1 MAEGNFLEV
10 VKAIYG
16 LTNIGNMWHTHSLN
30 TVRATNFKPTNFDV
44 DVWIRGLKG
53 GYNYIYTHTDD
64 VLAIAVNPTYIFNKM
79 NETYKIKAFGP
90 PTIHIGCDYQQ
101 VERGVTTRW
110 VMVIPALHILCKLLE
125 RSAHS

>member
-1 MAEGNFLEV
+1 MVEGDLLEV
-10 VKAIYG
+10 VKALYG
-16 LTNIGNMWHTHSLN
+16 LPTSGNMWHTHLAHTLREMIFN
-30 TVRATNFKPTNFDV
+30 TIRFEL
-44 DVWIRGLKG
+44 DVWIGGSKV
-53 GYNYIYTHTDD
+53 GYNYIRTHTDD

-90 PTIHIGCDYQQ
+90 QTIHIGCDYQQ

-110 VMVIPALHILCKLLE
+110 VMVIPALHILWKLLE